1 MDFERGDEVRVVGPA
16 ILLIGFMGHD
26 DNLGDP
32 QGMTDR
38 TGRVLAVWREWVA
51 VRVQGAANSWWF
63 IPASLERLTE
73 R

>member
-1 MDFERGDEVRVVGPA
+1 
-16 ILLIGFMGHD
+16 MGHD

-32 QGMTDR
+32 QGMIDR
-38 TGRVLAVWREWVA
+38 TGRVLAVWHEWVA

-63 IPASLERLTE
+63 TPASLERLTQ